1 MEVKLKK
8 VEKIKGEI
16 EVPGDKS
23 ISHRSLIF
31 GAISEGKTEIKNLLK
46 SADCLSTL
54 NCLRNCGI
62 EIEVNNTTIIYGNKF
77 KEPEDILDCGNSG
90 TTMRLL
96 SGVLA
101 SKPFLSILTGDSSLR
116 KRPMRRIIEPL
127 SKMGAFITGR
137 EENLFAPLVI
147 KGRKLKGINYK
158 LPVASAQVKSC
169 IILASLFSDGETVIE
184 ELYQT
189 RDHTERMLKYFGG
202 KIEKKETKIF
212 IPGTQKLYGKQVF
225 IPGDFSSASYFITI
239 GLLVPD
245 SEIIIKNLGLNPT
258 RTHFLKIIERMGGK
272 VEIIE
277 KEKICEE
284 EVGTIRVRYT
294 EKLKGTEIKKEEVP
308 LVIDEI
314 PLIGVIA
321 SVSEGKTVVSGAK
334 ELRYKE
340 SDRIKALVSELK
352 KLGSK
357 IYEKEDGFEI
367 YGVDK
372 LKGNRVNSWNDHR
385 IAMCL
390 TVAGLIA
397 EGETIVEDADC
408 INISFPQFYD
418 ILSSLKIP
426 LQKKTTSS
434 E

>member
-1 MEVKLKK
+1 MKVKLKK

-54 NCLRNCGI
+54 GCLRNCGI
-62 EIEVNNTTIIYGNKF
+62 KIEVNNTIIIYGNKF

-101 SKPFLSILTGDSSLR
+101 SKPFLSILTGDNSLR

-127 SKMGAFITGR
+127 SKMGAFIIGR

-169 IILASLFSDGETVIE
+169 IILASLFSEGETVIE
-184 ELYQT
+184 EPYQT

-202 KIEKKETKIF
+202 RIEKKGTKIF

-225 IPGDFSSASYFITI
+225 IPGDFSSASYFIAI
-239 GLLVPD
+239 GLLVPG
-245 SEIIIKNLGLNPT
+245 SEILIKNLGLNPT
-258 RTHFLKIIERMGGK
+258 RTYFLKIIERMGGK

-284 EVGTIRVRYT
+284 EIGTIRIRHT
-294 EKLKGTEIKKEEVP
+294 EKLKGTEIRKEEVP

-321 SVSEGKTVVSGAK
+321 SVSKGKTVVSGAK

-340 SDRIKALVSELK
+340 SDRIKAIVSELK
-352 KLGSK
+352 KLGSE

-367 YGVDK
+367 YGIDK
-372 LKGNRVNSWNDHR
+372 LKGNTVNSWNDHR

-397 EGETIVEDADC
+397 EGETTVEDADC

-426 LQKKTTSS
+426 IQKKTT
-434 E
+434 

>member
-1 MEVKLKK
+1 M
-8 VEKIKGEI
+8 
-16 EVPGDKS
+16 
-23 ISHRSLIF
+23 
-31 GAISEGKTEIKNLLK
+31 
-46 SADCLSTL
+46 

-169 IILASLFSDGETVIE
+169 IILASLFSEGKTVIE
-184 ELYQT
+184 EPYQT

-357 IYEKEDGFEI
+357 IYEKEEGFEI

-408 INISFPQFYD
+408 INISFPQFYE

-434 E
+434 A